1 MNNSWAMEVFP
12 SYLSRLTLGVEEVS
26 AGVGASASLGVLV
39 CRLLISSYCA
49 SICCIYSLSCC
60 CSFLSCFTRWIVFS
74 FFFSP
79 AAGASVLTVERCHL
93 PLYFHL
99 MCSASCSCTLSNN
112 VAYIGL
118 SDISTSCRV

>member
-1 MNNSWAMEVFP
+1 MNNYWAMEVFP

-49 SICCIYSLSCC
+49 SICCLYSLSCC
-60 CSFLSCFTRWIVFS
+60 CSFLSCFTRWIVFF
-74 FFFSP
+74 FFFSLLQ
-79 AAGASVLTVERCHL
+79 LTVERCHL